1 MTATGCITLN
11 SRPSDPRFTA
21 PMNVSKRGN
30 VRLLAS
36 GLLLLATFSSIGSF
50 GHAAVSLPVQ
60 HDSLAL
66 TVNPDR
72 SVGVAWNTIS
82 SLGTLTENVSSYFT
96 PGYAIHSSS
105 SFSQQ
110 SNAVVQTSTIQ
121 YQLPPAPVNVFNSIS
136 LTATENGLTSSGSLT
151 VMTNVPT
158 SNITATFS
166 TGPTQVKVNA
176 TAQLNFSQLF
186 FAGTPLANRTAFE
199 TAWGHT
205 FGNMSWT
212 RMIAQQIQNA
222 TLHFVTVTAFNGT
235 VTYPTATSA
244 SVSIGF
250 AAVPS
255 QTGTDFVTVLENILS
270 PYGGT
275 GLDPIIRAAL
285 NLQTGE
291 TVNLTYNGS
300 TYTLTLQ
307 SATTYVSDLDAQV
320 NKLKA
325 QYLQPLLAAFPA
337 GTAPASLVFISAT
350 SITISQMST
359 TNDLD
364 LSSGTSST
372 SLKGLVLKPQTF
384 GSNTNFTIP
393 GLFQT
398 VGMTPMPGV
407 NFTLIGGSDASNQV
421 KIVVPANTL
430 QPNSTTSNSATW
442 TNLQDPSTLS
452 AVEFQVQPLPNSF
465 LAFLVSP
472 VGIAIEAI
480 VAIAIV
486 AAVVLYMAKRR
497 AAKSSMPM
505 TSGPTL
511 SPGLGPS
518 PAPPTP

>member
-1 MTATGCITLN
+1 M
-11 SRPSDPRFTA
+11 
-21 PMNVSKRGN
+21 
-30 VRLLAS
+30 LLA
-36 GLLLLATFSSIGSF
+36 LFSSFGSF
-50 GHAAVSLPVQ
+50 GYGAGSLSLPVQ
-60 HDSLAL
+60 HDALAL
-66 TVNPDR
+66 TVNPDK
-72 SVGVAWNTIS
+72 SVGVSWTTTS
-82 SLGTLTENVSSYFT
+82 SFGSLVQNVSSLFT

-110 SNAVVQTSTIQ
+110 SSAVVQTSTIQ
-121 YQLPPAPVNVFNSIS
+121 YQLPPASVNVFNSIS
-136 LTATENGLTSSGSLT
+136 LTATETGLTSSGSLT
-151 VMTNVPT
+151 IMTNVPT

-166 TGPTQVKVNA
+166 TSATHVKVNA

-205 FGNMSWT
+205 FGNISWT

-250 AAVPS
+250 VALPS

-300 TYTLTLQ
+300 THAVTLQ
-307 SATTYVSDLDAQV
+307 STISYVSDLDAQV
-320 NKLKA
+320 NKLKT
-325 QYLQPLLAAFPA
+325 QYLQPLLAVFPA
-337 GTAPASLVFISAT
+337 GTAPPSLVFLDST

-359 TNDLD
+359 TSDLD
-364 LSSGTSST
+364 LSAGTSST

-398 VGMTPMPGV
+398 IGKTPPPGV

-421 KIVVPANTL
+421 KIVIPANTP
-430 QPNSTTSNSATW
+430 QPSSTTSNSATW

-452 AVEFQVQPLPNSF
+452 AVEFQVQPLQNSF

-480 VAIAIV
+480 VAIAVI
-486 AAVVLYMAKRR
+486 AAVVLYMAKRD

-505 TSGPTL
+505 MSGPTP
-511 SPGLGPS
+511 SPGLDPS

>member
-1 MTATGCITLN
+1 
-11 SRPSDPRFTA
+11 
-21 PMNVSKRGN
+21 MNVSKRDTAH
-30 VRLLAS
+30 LLAS
-36 GLLLLATFSSIGSF
+36 GLLLLALFSSICSF
-50 GHAAVSLPVQ
+50 GHGASSISLPVQ
-60 HDSLAL
+60 QNALTL

-72 SVGVAWNTIS
+72 SVGVAWNTTS
-82 SLGTLTENVSSYFT
+82 SLGALTQNVSSLFPT
-96 PGYAIHSSS
+96 GYAIHSSS

-121 YQLPPAPVNVFNSIS
+121 YQLPPPAVGIFNSIS
-136 LTATENGLTSSGSLT
+136 LTATETGLTSSGSLT

-250 AAVPS
+250 VAVPS

-307 SATTYVSDLDAQV
+307 STTTYGSDLDAQV
-320 NKLKA
+320 NKLKT
-325 QYLQPLLAAFPA
+325 QYLQPLIAAFPA
-337 GTAPASLVFISAT
+337 GTAPASLVFINAT

-359 TNDLD
+359 TSVLD
-364 LSSGTSST
+364 LSAGTSST

-398 VGMTPMPGV
+398 IGKSPTPGV
-407 NFTLIGGSDASNQV
+407 NFTLIGGSDSSNQV
-421 KIVVPANTL
+421 KIVVPADTR

-442 TNLQDPSTLS
+442 TNLQDASRLS

-486 AAVVLYMAKRR
+486 ATVVLYMAKKR
-497 AAKSSMPM
+497 AAKTPLPMMP
-505 TSGPTL
+505 GPTP
-511 SPGLGPS
+511 SPGFGPS

>member
-1 MTATGCITLN
+1 M
-11 SRPSDPRFTA
+11 
-21 PMNVSKRGN
+21 
-30 VRLLAS
+30 LLA
-36 GLLLLATFSSIGSF
+36 LFSSLGSF
-50 GHAAVSLPVQ
+50 GYGAGSLSLPVQ
-60 HDSLAL
+60 HNALAL
-66 TVNPDR
+66 TVNPDK

-82 SLGTLTENVSSYFT
+82 SLGTLTQNVNSPFT
-96 PGYAIHSSS
+96 SGYAIHSSS

-151 VMTNVPT
+151 IMTNVPR

-166 TGPTQVKVNA
+166 TSPTQVKVNA
-176 TAQLNFSQLF
+176 TAQINFSQLF

-235 VTYPTATSA
+235 LTYPTATSA

-250 AAVPS
+250 VAVTS

-275 GLDPIIRAAL
+275 GLDPTIRSAL

-307 SATTYVSDLDAQV
+307 STTTYVSDLDVQV
-320 NKLKA
+320 NKLKT
-325 QYLQPLLAAFPA
+325 QYLQPLLAVFPA
-337 GTAPASLVFISAT
+337 GTAPASLVFLNAT

-359 TNDLD
+359 TSDLD
-364 LSSGTSST
+364 LSAGTSSIT
-372 SLKGLVLKPQTF
+372 IRRLLLTPPTA
-384 GSNTNFTIP
+384 GSNTNFTLP

-398 VGMTPMPGV
+398 VGMTPMPGM

-421 KIVVPANTL
+421 KIVVPADTL
-430 QPNSTTSNSATW
+430 HPNSTTSNSATW
-442 TNLQDPSTLS
+442 TNLQDASKLS

-480 VAIAIV
+480 VAIAVV

-505 TSGPTL
+505 TSGPTP

-518 PAPPTP
+518 PSPPTP